1 MEFPSVTG
9 LIARA
14 GNGQSQSISIKSK
27 VRYAKLHD
35 HTASISAAPESAL
48 QAAWAVVL
56 GAYVGVQDSVTFA
69 TAVDRFRS
77 RLHVSNAAEA
87 CIYVANQI
95 RVNFL
100 DPETSIPVINGDA
113 LRQLTQSNHLAG
125 KHTIRASTC
134 HSRLGK
140 QGTLVAFYSS
150 SSSDDSEIADGAIE
164 LIDEFAL
171 ILSARPC
178 DNGHLILQATYKD
191 SILTRSGAETVLAQL
206 EDVLAHILAR
216 PTEHLQ
222 ASTTAIRASLLSIS
236 NQDCQEASDLNVKA
250 SFLHTSFEDFAQREP
265 SRIALEFRHDI
276 GSNNITFWTYAEL
289 DARANKLAS
298 HLVRKF
304 GSLTNKVIPICMD
317 RRPELY
323 VAILGILKSGA
334 AWCPIDTA
342 FPARRR
348 HNLIARTGS
357 ELLLTAEPSHV
368 EESEGVP
375 QGAAVVD
382 ITKVEDTEL
391 PFCDLSKV
399 EMGSLAYL
407 IWTSGTTGDPKGVPI
422 HHEAAVTSMKV
433 LQRCIPTDVTGG
445 IVRCLQFSHFTFDVF
460 VQDLFYTWTV
470 GGTIISS
477 TREIMLGSFPELAN
491 QTKATHAHL
500 TPAFAASVPRRRCK
514 TLGVITMI
522 GEKLSQVVA
531 DDWSQDLRAFN
542 TYGPAETTI
551 VSTVR
556 QFGGLKNDM
565 RSENVGF
572 PLPSVSAFVMRDG
585 KPVMRQGV
593 GELALAGPQL
603 SKGYWRDPDKT
614 AARFV
619 WNSRFARY
627 LYMTGDMVRQ
637 LHDGSLEFVG
647 REDDLIKIQGIRVEL
662 SEISFG
668 LRSCHPLV
676 QHVETQYLSRPDRPS
691 KVIVAFLAAPQ
702 LKGDGGPLI
711 SIGKGV
717 PIARSAL
724 EEARKQLP
732 EYMIP
737 RVFLIVDSIPR
748 TPSNK
753 TDKAALQAV
762 YDSSDLGKWEGT
774 IASHDGHVPE
784 AEKWSQD
791 EVSIIVAISEISG
804 TSQGAMS
811 RVSDLR
817 SIGIDSIAATRLAPK
832 LNTLGHSISVAGILQ
847 CQTLDNIFQCSKS
860 TTTSTR
866 QFYLEGFHQEWYA
879 RVTEKLERYDFT
891 VCPILPLQESLLSET
906 MRNADDYWYHT
917 FLSLDHQIDLAR
929 LQEAWVHV
937 VTETEALRTGF
948 IPSAAVSNSVGES
961 GVTFFQLIYGQ
972 ASLDWRYAQLSEE
985 RLHDVASR
993 EARAV
998 TQRHQRDAFKD
1009 PPLAVAIFEQTSGY
1023 TMMISI
1029 HHAIRDEASLDFIL
1043 DDVRKSYCSEIVQP
1057 RHQLQAA
1064 LQLMIRTEAQ
1074 VQEDEEF
1081 WSDTLKDFDI
1091 NESAISWPDLAGE
1104 GSEQADGFLTH
1115 TRALS
1120 VSYTH
1125 LKTASAR
1132 LGATSI
1138 AALLRVAWGS
1148 ILLMYLDVD
1157 ATVFAETWSDRIDD
1171 PELFDT
1177 VGPLTSVSPVP
1188 FRADGTVREVLAS
1201 QSQFQQ
1207 ESRPHRSVY
1216 GRIIRNLLGRHEDQS
1231 LYPAVFNFLLDSGED
1246 STSSLWTKADDI
1258 LGLAVEHPL
1267 ALNVIPSSTGVVGLE
1282 LVASRRVMNEDH
1294 LAMLGSQIN
1303 SFVEMMLERPDVPLM
1318 QLPSHMPK
1326 DVLSISTVGFSEE
1339 VKGAFRQSPTAWV
1352 DHYAT
1357 LHPHWPAAEFWT
1369 SIEKPDP
1376 QVWTFAELKSAYK
1389 RVAAFIRRHS
1399 YHQRMIAVCLDRRL
1413 EAYAVILGILDS
1425 GNTYLPIDEE
1435 LPDERKAFLMKDS
1448 QAVTL
1453 FTTRTLAPAF
1463 SKCDARHI
1471 CVDQDTY
1478 KEQMCNGDVAEPE
1491 IQPQPIDNAYL
1502 LYTSGSTG
1510 VPKGVLV
1517 GRGNLCSFVEGLS
1530 EFIRP
1535 LIPGMVNLPG
1545 HGKYL
1550 GLASRAFDVHLAE
1563 MFLAWRSGLAA
1574 VTAPRATLLDD
1585 LESALRAMK
1594 ITHASFV
1601 PSLIDQLGLNP
1612 KNLPDLHYLGVG
1624 GEKMSRHCA
1633 NTWAAS
1639 PNAALVNA
1647 YGPTEMSIGCTAA
1660 EVRPRSKLNDI
1671 GCPYGNS
1678 VIHVLVPGSNQH
1690 TLRGVAGELC
1700 FTGSL
1705 VANGYHNRPD
1715 AKGFVDDINGKRM
1728 YRTGD
1733 IVRLRVDDTLE
1744 YLRREDDQTKVR
1756 GQRLELGEISEA
1768 VRTSMAA
1775 DLGHARVDVA
1785 TMVAQ
1790 HPQLPRPQL
1799 VNFVVPLRETNGD
1812 SARVEILPTAKE
1824 PDLASKVQDQCRK
1837 VLPAYMV
1844 PDVVLPLTG
1853 LPLAPS
1859 SGKAD
1864 VKQLKSLFA
1873 NMPLEDVTQ
1882 RSGEAHPSRQEMT
1895 KVEQEVRAVVAR
1907 SLAVDESE
1915 ISADTNI
1922 FRIGLESLSAIG
1934 LAINMQKLGFECSV
1948 SSVLKNPSVEK
1959 LALLSR
1965 TRKQSPDEKPSAVVS
1980 LEDRFRNTKGIYR
1993 SFQAVKP
2000 CLPLQETLVAAA
2012 LADKSR
2018 TLYVNNVVLELAPGV
2033 ELEQLRKAW
2042 KVCVADHDIL
2052 RTCFREFEDAII
2064 QAILPPNASRV
2075 IFWEDADT
2083 ADPEVASRH
2092 KESQPS
2098 QDIIA
2103 EMNSRP
2109 PCRLTLFRS
2118 TSENQRS
2125 RLLIQIHH
2133 ALYDAESFA
2142 MILEDLEK
2150 RYHSSVVPAHTPFAS
2165 LIDYVA
2171 SQNQQES
2178 KDFWKRYL
2186 QDYQPVQV
2194 MKHTTA
2200 DEPLLMDRL
2209 IACSVTRLAG
2219 FAASISGTLTST
2231 IQAVFGIA
2239 LAQTLGVHDVVF
2251 GAVLSGRTVPIKD
2264 AHSIIAPC
2272 ITTIPQ
2278 RVNLSIGTSAIMDII
2293 KTAQKGFVESLTYQ
2307 HTALRH
2313 IHRWVE
2319 AKQPLF
2325 DSLVTYVQRKQ
2336 KAKSSLWTELEGSM
2350 ANDFPLSMEFEAD
2363 YESNEMRVHCA
2374 FSPAFGDPDRAAS
2387 LLENIDLLLGALVRA
2402 EHVTTED
2409 IGISMDSMPKAS
2421 SQSWDDSEWSPVELK
2436 MRDVAAEVCGIDASS
2451 ISRAASFFSLG
2462 IDSITAIRFAR
2473 QLRQLDITC
2482 SSADVMRHAYIGA
2495 LAQEVDNRN
2504 TSSKPNGKQEGAD
2517 LHQLVP
2523 KVPLLSGEDVV
2534 MDLYTCTPLQ
2544 SSMLTQTLGSDGRM
2558 YAHHHGVRLSVS
2570 IDLSRLKQAWEVLA
2584 AQTEVLRTT
2593 FHFFESIGSWIGAI
2607 HQASLDAWKEHHIG
2621 SLASESLMKLMK
2633 DFQFRHETSFDR
2645 PPWMVTVARN
2655 GSEATFIL
2663 SLHHSLYDGV
2673 SVNLLFEDLAKM
2685 YVDGNLHPRPPF
2697 SDAAR
2702 AIVSSSSE
2710 AEDFWLQKLEGFE
2723 NNTEPNLPGTDSIGI
2738 DHTVSMAMPR
2748 TLQGCKQMGVTLQT
2762 VTLLAFAKTLA
2773 CHSKQRD
2780 VVFGHVVGGR
2790 ALTIPDADAIIGPLF
2805 NTVPARVLLYK
2816 TYTTNETMVREMQ
2829 KTSGDSQIHQHA
2841 SLGKVQKS
2849 WRRSTSNHDARL
2861 IDAIFV
2867 FTSLANIEA
2876 SNDDLWAPLS
2886 LGNTVDPTE
2895 YSMNLEVEQ
2904 RSNSINLKANA
2915 KMHPKQLQDWLKT
2928 FEQSFED
2935 IIDNPTKN
2943 VLACPTALQSLPLHA
2958 EVEKACTTS
2967 QKTIEPGLYLDAIR
2981 AALAETSKIPQR
2993 DISTDA
2999 SIFSLGLDSI
3009 SAIQVAATCRSR
3021 GYTISVADILQG
3033 RSLGGICRRL
3043 RGGSQEV
3050 PDVDD
3055 LSAEPPVSDETRSKA
3070 MVMVGVKEKDVEF
3083 VLPCSAGQVYHLA
3096 SWVKSLRKS
3105 SEGIF
3110 AYQCPHA
3117 LNVDSLR
3124 LAWRGLRHRHS
3135 ILRTLFV
3142 AVTPD
3147 EAVQVA
3153 TSPSAVGDESFQ
3165 CIESQTSI
3173 TDHIKEQAQ
3182 QHFDFSSPP
3191 CLLRL
3196 VHGPTENH
3204 IIVKLHH
3211 ATYDAWTLPSI
3222 ISDLIDLYNGSP
3234 SPEALSFAPFIT
3246 QILQSRNSHS
3256 SQSYWRKTLDGG
3268 ERTFLPTLS
3277 SNQSTTTSTTLRP
3290 AIRDLHTLDS
3300 TCHAAS
3306 LSLSTII
3313 LTAFARILANRTT
3326 TANPVFGLYQ
3336 TGRSTGNEALSAP
3349 CLNVTPVCVHDALTK
3364 STTESA
3370 RGLQDNLAE
3379 RVPHEQSY
3387 LTDILEVAGF
3397 GQSEPLFNCYVN
3409 ILAPPPTTSSA
3420 MDQKST
3426 FTPCG
3431 VKDEVYLFASSS
3443 DSHPPSKFETTT
3455 PVDEL
3460 DTKFL
3465 AQKNLYLDVVRDE
3478 VKGCM
3483 DFAVKCDGAVM
3494 DEARVRRFMEEVV
3507 IEVEGC
3513 VRGL

>member
-14 GNGQSQSISIKSK
+14 GVGESQSTSIESK
-27 VRYAKLHD
+27 VKYAKLYD
-35 HTASISAAPESAL
+35 DTASISAAPESAL
-48 QAAWAVVL
+48 QAAWAVIL
-56 GAYVGVQDSVTFA
+56 GAYVGAQNTVTFA
-69 TAVDRFRS
+69 AAVEPSPD
-77 RLHVSNAAEA
+77 RLHVSKAAET
-87 CIYVANQI
+87 CICLTDQI
-95 RVNFL
+95 QVNFL
-100 DPETSIPVINGDA
+100 DAETSIPVTNGDA
-113 LRQLTQSNHLAG
+113 LRQLTKSNQLAG
-125 KHTIRASTC
+125 QHTIRASAC
-134 HSRLGK
+134 HTRLGK
-140 QGTLVAFYSS
+140 QGTLVAFYKTLW
-150 SSSDDSEIADGAIE
+150 SDDNESTDDAAR

-171 ILSARPC
+171 SISARPC
-178 DNGHLILQATYKD
+178 DSGHLTLQATYRD

-206 EDVLAHILAR
+206 DDVLAHILAE
-216 PTEHLQ
+216 PAEPLQ
-222 ASTTAIRASLLSIS
+222 ASTTAIRTSLQSIS
-236 NQDCQEASDLNVKA
+236 NQDCEEAADLNAKA
-250 SFLHTSFEDFAQREP
+250 SFLHTSFEDFAQRDP
-265 SRIALEFRHDI
+265 HRVALEFRHDI
-276 GSNNITFWTYAEL
+276 RSEKITLWTYAEL
-289 DARANKLAS
+289 DARATKLAK
-298 HLVRKF
+298 HLLQQFR
-304 GSLTNKVIPICMD
+304 SLTNKVIPICMD

-323 VAILGILKSGA
+323 VAILGILKCGA
-334 AWCPIDTA
+334 AWCPVDTA

-357 ELLLTAEPSHV
+357 ELLLTADLSHV

-375 QGAAVVD
+375 QGVAVMD
-382 ITKVEDTEL
+382 ITKIEDTEL
-391 PFCDLSKV
+391 PLRDSS
-399 EMGSLAYL
+399 EAQMGSLAYL

-422 HHEAAVTSMKV
+422 GHEAAVTSMKA
-433 LQRCIPTDVTGG
+433 LQRCIPTNVTGG

-460 VQDLFYTWTV
+460 VQDLFYTWSV

-500 TPAFAASVPRRRCK
+500 TPAFAASVPRCRCK
-514 TLGVITMI
+514 TLEVITMI

-556 QFGGLKNDM
+556 QFGGLKNKM

-585 KPVMRQGV
+585 MPVMRQGV

-603 SKGYWRDPDKT
+603 SQGYWRDPDKT
-614 AARFV
+614 AARFI
-619 WNSRFARY
+619 WNSGFGRY

-676 QHVETQYLSRPDRPS
+676 EHVETQYMSRPDRPS
-691 KVIVAFLAAPQ
+691 KVIVAFLASPQ

-711 SIGKGV
+711 LIEKGV

-724 EEARKQLP
+724 EEARTQLP

-762 YDSSDLGKWEGT
+762 YDSSDLGKWEGA
-774 IASHDGHVPE
+774 IASNDGHVPE

-791 EVSIIVAISEISG
+791 ESSIMKAISEISG

-811 RVSDLR
+811 RVSDVR

-832 LNTLGHSISVAGILQ
+832 LNTLGHMVSVADILQ
-847 CQTLDNIFQCSKS
+847 CQSLDDIFQCSKS
-860 TTTSTR
+860 TTSSTR
-866 QFYLEGFHQEWYA
+866 RYDLDGFHQQWHA
-879 RVTEKLERYDFT
+879 KIKEKIERDDFT
-891 VCPILPLQESLLSET
+891 VCPTLPLQESLLSES
-906 MRNADDYWYHT
+906 MRNADAYWYHT

-929 LQEAWVHV
+929 LREAWEHV
-937 VTETEALRTGF
+937 MTETEALRTGF
-948 IPSAAVSNSVGES
+948 IPSAAMSDSVGKS
-961 GVTFFQLIYGQ
+961 GVTFFQLIYGR
-972 ASLDWRYAQLSEE
+972 ASLDWRYARFFEDN
-985 RLHDVASR
+985 LHDVVSR
-993 EARAV
+993 DAQAV
-998 TQRHQRDAFKD
+998 MERHQRDAFID
-1009 PPLAVAIFEQTSGY
+1009 PPLAITILEHTSGY

-1043 DDVRKSYCSEIVQP
+1043 DDVRKSYYSEVLQP

-1064 LQLMIRTEAQ
+1064 LQLMLRTEGQA
-1074 VQEDEEF
+1074 QEDQAF
-1081 WSDTLKDFDI
+1081 WSDILKDFGI
-1091 NESAISWPDLAGE
+1091 NESAISLPDLAGD
-1104 GSEQADGFLTH
+1104 GGEQAGGFLTH
-1115 TRALS
+1115 TRTLS
-1120 VSYTH
+1120 MSYTD
-1125 LKTASAR
+1125 LNAASTR
-1132 LGATSI
+1132 LGATSV
-1138 AALLRVAWGS
+1138 AALLRVAWGCV
-1148 ILLMYLDVD
+1148 LLMYLDVD

-1188 FRADGTVREVLAS
+1188 FRADGTAREVLVS

-1207 ESRPHRSVY
+1207 KSRRHRSVH
-1216 GRIIRNLLGRHEDQS
+1216 GRVIRNLLGRHENQS

-1246 STSSLWTKADDI
+1246 SISSLWTKADDM
-1258 LGLAVEHPL
+1258 LGLSVEHPL
-1267 ALNVIPSSTGVVGLE
+1267 ALNVIPSSNGVVGLE
-1282 LVASRRVMNEDH
+1282 LVASRHIMNEDH
-1294 LAMLGSQIN
+1294 LTMLGSQVNYFI
-1303 SFVEMMLERPDVPLM
+1303 EMMLEWPDLPLL

-1326 DVLSISTVGFSEE
+1326 DVLSISTVSFSEE

-1352 DHYAT
+1352 DHYAAA
-1357 LHPHWPAAEFWT
+1357 HPHWPAAEFWA
-1369 SIEKPDP
+1369 SIEKAEP
-1376 QVWTFAELKSAYK
+1376 QVWNFRELQSAYK
-1389 RVAAFIRRHS
+1389 RVAAFIKHHG
-1399 YHQRMIAVCLDRRL
+1399 YHQRMIALCLDRRL

-1425 GNTYLPIDEE
+1425 GNVYLPIDEE
-1435 LPDERKAFLMKDS
+1435 LPNERKAFLIKDS
-1448 QAVTL
+1448 QAVML
-1453 FTTRTLAPAF
+1453 FTTTTLAPAF
-1463 SKCDARHI
+1463 SRRDARHVY
-1471 CVDQDTY
+1471 VDQDTY
-1478 KEQMCNGDVAEPE
+1478 KEHMCNGYVAEPK
-1491 IQPQPIDNAYL
+1491 IQPQPTDNAYL

-1535 LIPGMVNLPG
+1535 LIPGMADLPG
-1545 HGKYL
+1545 KGKYL

-1585 LESALRAMK
+1585 LESALRTMK

-1612 KNLPDLHYLGVG
+1612 ENLPDLHYLGVG

-1671 GCPYGNS
+1671 GRPYGNS
-1678 VIHVLVPGSNQH
+1678 VIHVLVPGSTQH

-1715 AKGFVDDINGKRM
+1715 AKGFVDDFNGKRM

-1775 DLGHARVDVA
+1775 DLGHTRVDVA

-1799 VNFVVPLRETNGD
+1799 VNFVVPQRETNGD
-1812 SARVEILPTAKE
+1812 SDRVEILPAAKE
-1824 PDLASKVQDQCRK
+1824 HDLASKVQDQCRK

-1844 PDVVLPLTG
+1844 PDVVLPLTE

-1882 RSGEAHPSRQEMT
+1882 RSGEAPPSRKEMT
-1895 KVEQEVRAVVAR
+1895 KTEQEVRAVVAE
-1907 SLAVDESE
+1907 SLNIDESE

-1922 FRIGLESLSAIG
+1922 FRVGLESLSAIG

-1948 SSVLKNPSVEK
+1948 SSVLKNPSVEQ
-1959 LALLSR
+1959 LAVLPR
-1965 TRKQSPDEKPSAVVS
+1965 TREQPPEEKPSAVAS
-1980 LEDRFRNTKGIYR
+1980 LNERFRNINGAHR
-1993 SFQAVKP
+1993 SFEAVRP

-2012 LADKSR
+2012 SADKSR
-2018 TLYVNNVVLELAPGV
+2018 TLYVNNVVLDLAPDV
-2033 ELEQLRKAW
+2033 DPQQLRKAW
-2042 KVCVADHDIL
+2042 EMCVADYDIL
-2052 RTCFREFEDAII
+2052 RTCFREFEDEII
-2064 QAILPPNASRV
+2064 QAILPSDAPQAV
-2075 IFWEDADT
+2075 CWEEVDT
-2083 ADPEVASRH
+2083 ADAEDASRQMEGH
-2092 KESQPS
+2092 PP

-2103 EMNSRP
+2103 EMDSKP
-2109 PCRLTLFRS
+2109 ACRLTLFRS
-2118 TSENQRS
+2118 GSDNQRS

-2133 ALYDAESFA
+2133 ALYDGESFA
-2142 MILEDLEK
+2142 MILQDLEK
-2150 RYHSSVVPAHTPFAS
+2150 RYHSSAEPTHTSFAS

-2171 SQNQQES
+2171 SQDLQES
-2178 KDFWKRYL
+2178 KVFWKRYL
-2186 QDYQPVQV
+2186 QDYNPVLA
-2194 MKHTTA
+2194 MKRTVD
-2200 DEPLLMDRL
+2200 DENLLMDRN
-2209 IACSVTRLAG
+2209 IACSVTALSD

-2231 IQAVFGIA
+2231 IQGVFGIA
-2239 LAQTLGVHDVVF
+2239 LAQTLGVYDVVF

-2264 AHSIIAPC
+2264 AHSIVAPC

-2278 RVNLSIGTSAIMDII
+2278 RVNLSIDTSAITDII

-2336 KAKSSLWTELEGSM
+2336 KPKPTLWTELEGSM
-2350 ANDFPLSMEFEAD
+2350 ANDFPLSIEFQAD

-2374 FSPAFGDPDRAAS
+2374 FTPAFGDRDRAAS
-2387 LLENIDLLLGALVRA
+2387 LLESIDLLLGALVRR
-2402 EHVTTED
+2402 EHITTED
-2409 IGISMDSMPKAS
+2409 LGIVMGSTPTIS
-2421 SQSWDDSEWSPVELK
+2421 SQSWDDSEWSSVELK
-2436 MRDVAAEVCGIDASS
+2436 MRDVAAEVCGLDFSN

-2482 SSADVMRHAYIGA
+2482 SSADVMRHACIGA
-2495 LAQEVDNRN
+2495 LAQQVGSQN
-2504 TSSKPNGKQEGAD
+2504 TPSKPMSSQDHVD

-2523 KVPLLSGEDVV
+2523 KNPVSGGEDRVI
-2534 MDLYTCTPLQ
+2534 DLYTCTPLQ
-2544 SSMLTQTLGSDGRM
+2544 SSMLTQTLGSEGRL
-2558 YAHHHGVRLSVS
+2558 YAHHHAVRLLAS
-2570 IDLSRLKQAWEVLA
+2570 IDVFRLRQAWEALVR
-2584 AQTEVLRTT
+2584 QTEILRTT
-2593 FHFFESIGSWIGAI
+2593 FHFFESIGLWTGAV
-2607 HQASLDAWKEHHIG
+2607 HQGSPDAWKERDT
-2621 SLASESLMKLMK
+2621 SSPAPTSMEKLVT
-2633 DFQFRHETSFDR
+2633 DFQFRDQTSFDR
-2645 PPWMVTVARN
+2645 PPWRVTVGRN
-2655 GSEATFIL
+2655 GSETIFIL
-2663 SLHHSLYDGV
+2663 SMHHSLYDGV
-2673 SVNLLFEDLAKM
+2673 SVNLLFEDLGKM
-2685 YVDGNLHPRPPF
+2685 YVGGDLNPRTPF

-2702 AIVSSSSE
+2702 AISSSSSE

-2723 NNTEPNLPGTDSIGI
+2723 NNTEPNPPGTDSTGI
-2738 DHTVSMAMPR
+2738 DHTISTVMPKI
-2748 TLQGCKQMGVTLQT
+2748 LQGCKQMGVTLQT
-2762 VTLLAFAKTLA
+2762 IALLAFAKTLA
-2773 CHSKQRD
+2773 SHSKQRD

-2790 ALTIPDADAIIGPLF
+2790 ALTVPDADAIIGPLF
-2805 NTVPARVLLYK
+2805 NTVPARVLLDK
-2816 TYTTNETMVREMQ
+2816 TYTANETMARDLQ
-2829 KTSGDSQIHQHA
+2829 KMSGDSQIHQHA
-2841 SLGKVQKS
+2841 SLGKVQQS
-2849 WRRSTSNHDARL
+2849 WRRSTGNHDARL

-2867 FTSLANIEA
+2867 FTNSANMQP
-2876 SNDDLWAPLS
+2876 SNEDLWTPLS
-2886 LGNTVDPTE
+2886 LGDTVDPTE

-2904 RSNSINLKANA
+2904 RSDSINLKAKA
-2915 KMHPKQLQDWLKT
+2915 RMDSKQLLEWINT

-2935 IIDNPTKN
+2935 IIDNPTKS
-2943 VLACPTALQSLPLHA
+2943 VFACPASLQSLPLHA
-2958 EVEKACTTS
+2958 EVDKACTTS
-2967 QKTIEPGLYLDAIR
+2967 KKTVEPGSDLDAIR

-2993 DISTDA
+2993 DIAIDA

-3009 SAIQVAATCRSR
+3009 SAIQVAAACRSK
-3021 GYTISVADILQG
+3021 GYSISVADILQG

-3043 RGGSQEV
+3043 RERSQGV
-3050 PDVDD
+3050 QDVDKSS
-3055 LSAEPPVSDETRSKA
+3055 SAPLFSDETRSKA
-3070 MVMVGVKEKDVEF
+3070 MAMAGAEEKDVEA
-3083 VLPCSAGQVYHLA
+3083 VLPCLAGQVYHLA
-3096 SWVKSLRKS
+3096 SWVKSDRKS

-3110 AYQCPHA
+3110 AYQCPDS

-3124 LAWRGLRHRHS
+3124 VAWRGLRERHS
-3135 ILRTLFV
+3135 TLRTLFV

-3147 EAVQVA
+3147 EAVQVVI
-3153 TSPSAVGDESFQ
+3153 SPSAVDGKSFQ
-3165 CIESQTSI
+3165 YVESEASI
-3173 TDHIKEQAQ
+3173 TDQIKEQAQ
-3182 QHFDFSSPP
+3182 QHFDFFSPP
-3191 CLLRL
+3191 CLLQL
-3196 VHGPTENH
+3196 IHGPTENH
-3204 IIVKLHH
+3204 ILLRLHH
-3211 ATYDAWTLPSI
+3211 AIYDAWTLPSI
-3222 ISDLIDLYNGSP
+3222 ISDLTSLYNDIHLPKVP
-3234 SPEALSFAPFIT
+3234 SLATYIT
-3246 QILQSRNSHS
+3246 QMLQSRRSPS
-3256 SQSYWRKTLDGG
+3256 SQSYWRKSLAGGDRTL
-3268 ERTFLPTLS
+3268 LPTLS
-3277 SNQSTTTSTTLRP
+3277 SNQSTTTFITLRP
-3290 AIRDLHTLDS
+3290 ALTNLHTLDS
-3300 TCHAAS
+3300 TCRSAS

-3313 LTAFARILANRTT
+3313 LTSFARVLATRTAT
-3326 TANPVFGLYQ
+3326 TNPIFGLYQ
-3336 TGRSTGNEALSAP
+3336 SGRSAGNETLSAP

-3364 STTESA
+3364 SITESA
-3370 RGLQDNLAE
+3370 RK
-3379 RVPHEQSY
+3379 V
-3387 LTDILEVAGF
+3387 
-3397 GQSEPLFNCYVN
+3397 
-3409 ILAPPPTTSSA
+3409 
-3420 MDQKST
+3420 
-3426 FTPCG
+3426 
-3431 VKDEVYLFASSS
+3431 
-3443 DSHPPSKFETTT
+3443 
-3455 PVDEL
+3455 
-3460 DTKFL
+3460 
-3465 AQKNLYLDVVRDE
+3465 
-3478 VKGCM
+3478 
-3483 DFAVKCDGAVM
+3483 
-3494 DEARVRRFMEEVV
+3494 
-3507 IEVEGC
+3507 
-3513 VRGL
+3513 